1 MKIEIITPDKK
12 VFEGDIKSVR
22 VPGKKGSFQVLKDH
36 APIIST
42 LEDGTVIIV
51 DQENKEVRYEIF
63 KIICSDY
70 PAGNNVL
77 LLQHSTYYWEISTSS
92 DIIIGSKCIEF
103 SGIQ

>member
-42 LEDGTVIIV
+42 LETGSVIMIDQDGAETI
-51 DQENKEVRYEIF
+51 YEISGGVIEV
-63 KIICSDY
+63 KANRII
-70 PAGNNVL
+70 L
-77 LLQHSTYYWEISTSS
+77 LADSV
-92 DIIIGSKCIEF
+92 K
-103 SGIQ
+103 